1 MSTAPWRC
9 YLRWPPGH
17 AWAQAHLDER
27 TFLRCERCGKEKWPG
42 DPRGGEK
49 TIRTIGR
56 GFGDPSDS

>member
-17 AWAQAHLDER
+17 TWAQAHLDER
-27 TFLRCERCGKEKWPG
+27 TFLRCDRCGKEKWPG
-42 DPRGGEK
+42 DPHGGEK
-49 TIRTIGR
+49 AIRTIGR

>member
-1 MSTAPWRC
+1 MGTAPWRC

-17 AWAQAHLDER
+17 QWAQAALEER

-42 DPRGGEK
+42 NPVGGEK

-56 GFGDPSDS
+56 GFGDPSD